1 MPDVNPNQVPR
12 PAIIIFDMDGTLID
26 VSQSFREAAPA
37 AAGQYLRL
45 LGLQSPPL
53 SGDDYDQF
61 KLMGGFND
69 DWDLTAGYLEL
80 LVAGLPSDAPLSCP
94 ESACPDQEALL
105 AALRVAAAP
114 LAGLTPPRPEFDRL
128 TGAIRAA
135 GGGQVGLR
143 RLTGG
148 RNAHLVCHA
157 GAADKTDLVQRV
169 FEEIYIGG
177 DLFAQAYGFPPRFYA
192 GPGFIEREQLLIG
205 LDTLDGLSRFAR
217 LGIATGRAG
226 FEVEPTLVRLALER
240 FFAGPAL
247 SNDALAQGTPA
258 VAGMPGEA
266 RPGASSIATMS
277 DALAAQAPGG
287 PSLLKPHPYLLQRA
301 ADALDPSGRLLAV
314 YIGDTLDDMIA
325 VQRARTGPNARPW
338 LAIGLTTAADK
349 DGFRSQFVSLGADAV
364 LDHPDQLAKLWEQEA
379 A

>member
-1 MPDVNPNQVPR
+1 MPEINQVPR
-12 PAIIIFDMDGTLID
+12 PAIIIFDMDGTLVD
-26 VSQSFREAAPA
+26 VSQSFREATPA

-45 LGLQSPPL
+45 LGLQAPSL

-61 KLMGGFND
+61 KLIGGFND

-80 LVAGLPSDAPLSCP
+80 LLAGLPPAAPLSCP

-114 LAGLTPPRPEFDRL
+114 LAGLTPPRPDFDRL

-135 GGGQVGLR
+135 GGGQAGLR
-143 RLTGG
+143 RFTGG
-148 RNAHLVCHA
+148 RNTHLVCHA
-157 GAADKTDLVQRV
+157 GSADKTDLVQRV
-169 FEEIYIGG
+169 FEEIYLGVS
-177 DLFAQAYGFPPRFYA
+177 LFSRAYGFPPRFYA

-205 LDTLDGLSRFAR
+205 LDTLEALSRFAR

-226 FEVEPTLVRLALER
+226 FEVEPTLARLGLEL
-240 FFAGPAL
+240 FFAGPAS
-247 SNDALAQGTPA
+247 SNDSVAPGTPA
-258 VAGMPGEA
+258 EAGPCA
-266 RPGASSIATMS
+266 CPIATMS

-301 ADALDPSGRLLAV
+301 ADALDPSGRLLAAYV
-314 YIGDTLDDMIA
+314 GDTRDDMIA

-364 LDHPDQLAKLWEQEA
+364 LDHPDQLAQLWERA
-379 A
+379 AA